1 MSHCK
6 FLILALFALL
16 AVANGVG
23 LGGSCAA
30 VADCTFAGQ
39 YCNTG
44 IKLGPLAL
52 DTLSSGTDHTSDTY
66 TDVDLSGTG
75 ANVSAKGTVV
85 VTGGAVTSVTV
96 TTAGSAYTA
105 LETITIAQGDIG
117 GGAAAVTFKLV
128 ASENDVCVVCPA
140 NSYCAGTGTAT
151 TCANGQTS
159 PAGSTAAGDCIFAA
173 GHECVAPGKD
183 NGGSPGLF
191 CEADLTKDS
200 DGLANNTPIGAL
212 YCTGNTSGTATT
224 TSGSG
229 TGGTVATTCTS
240 SVVAITFEATGTGYA
255 AGDTITI
262 PAGTGGTSAPIT
274 ITLAAGDI
282 AAGVLKAQDTTTA
295 PTAGAA
301 CTTATYSDLDTTS
314 SGSGTGAKVDIVCTD
329 SEVSKM
335 VLTASGSGYAAGDT
349 IIVATGDVAGT
360 SANIVVTLAAADLAA
375 GVLKAQAPTNPVAS
389 CPVGA
394 YTLVA
399 LTASTG
405 NGTGGVATVTC
416 ASDAVTKIVVTTVG
430 SNYKSGDVISMAI
443 PNTSAATKFTLV
455 DADFLGSSIKLADA
469 TLTGKVAATGGTTAG
484 TYYNIPLTSNSGS
497 GALATVTVDAT
508 TLTKVTVTTG
518 GTGYVAAETITIAQD
533 TGVLGQ
539 DGVLSFTLET
549 GDVTAALRTC
559 TADSYCPS
567 TDGSIIACPSG
578 NSKAGS
584 DSVSDCVASVD
595 SWPTSAPTFA
605 AEGWGQITWDKRR
618 HRNGGLC
625 ENHCSNHGTCEK
637 NSNCKCFTGLDGEP
651 EWTGPDCSLR
661 TCPRDFAWVGDVIN
675 SNNLHPWVEC
685 SNKGSCDRKSG
696 TCKCFDGYDG
706 VACQRSTCPDN
717 CNDRGTCWPERHLAI
732 KASRT
737 YSTPWDA
744 MKHVGCFCDAGYRGP
759 ACELQECPSGT
770 DPLDGYG
777 NEAGRDCS
785 GRGICDFSD
794 GTCTCFAGFYGTHC
808 QHQTTIF

>member
-23 LGGSCAA
+23 LGGSCSSA
-30 VADCTFAGQ
+30 VTDCTFAGQ

-52 DTLSSGTDHTSDTY
+52 DTLSSGTDHTSATY

-85 VTGGAVTSVTV
+85 VAAGEVTSVTV

-105 LETITIAQGDIG
+105 LETITIASSVI
-117 GGAAAVTFKLV
+117 GGAADVTFKLV
-128 ASENDVCVVCPA
+128 ATENDVCVVCPA
-140 NSYCAGTGTAT
+140 NSYCGGTGTAA
-151 TCANGQTS
+151 TCATGTTS
-159 PAGSTAAGDCIFAA
+159 PAGSTAASDCIFAA
-173 GHECVAPGKD
+173 GYTCTLPGTAD
-183 NGGSPGLF
+183 SSSPGLF
-191 CEADLTKDS
+191 CDAELTKHS
-200 DGLANNTPIGAL
+200 DGLANDTPIGAL
-212 YCTGNTSGTATT
+212 YCGTDTTGTATT

-229 TGGTVATTCTS
+229 TGGTVATTCTTN
-240 SVVAITFEATGTGYA
+240 VVAITFETSGAGYA

-274 ITLAAGDI
+274 ITLHTDDI
-282 AAGVLKAQDTTTA
+282 N
-295 PTAGAA
+295 
-301 CTTATYSDLDTTS
+301 
-314 SGSGTGAKVDIVCTD
+314 SGNSGELI
-329 SEVSKM
+329 
-335 VLTASGSGYAAGDT
+335 
-349 IIVATGDVAGT
+349 
-360 SANIVVTLAAADLAA
+360 N
-375 GVLKAQAPTNPVAS
+375 QAPTNPVAA
-389 CPVGA
+389 CPDGA
-394 YTLVA
+394 NAGVHTLVA

-405 NGTGGVATVTC
+405 NGTGGEATVTC
-416 ASDAVTKIVVTTVG
+416 TTGAVTKIVVTTVG
-430 SNYKSGDVISMAI
+430 IGYQSGDVISMAI
-443 PNTSAATKFTLV
+443 PGASAVTKFTLV
-455 DADFLGSSIKLADA
+455 NADILGSSIKLGTAD
-469 TLTGKVAATGGTTAG
+469 LTTKTGASAVTGGT
-484 TYYNIPLTSNSGS
+484 YSNVPLISSGS
-497 GALATVTVDAT
+497 GTGALATVVVASNALVT
-508 TLTKVTVTTG
+508 VTVTTV
-518 GTGYVAAETITIAQD
+518 GTGYATGDTITIN
-533 TGVLGQ
+533 GLLGQ
-539 DGVLSFTLET
+539 DGTLT
-549 GDVTAALRTC
+549 FALVVGDVTAALRTC

-584 DSVSDCVASVD
+584 DSASDCVASVD